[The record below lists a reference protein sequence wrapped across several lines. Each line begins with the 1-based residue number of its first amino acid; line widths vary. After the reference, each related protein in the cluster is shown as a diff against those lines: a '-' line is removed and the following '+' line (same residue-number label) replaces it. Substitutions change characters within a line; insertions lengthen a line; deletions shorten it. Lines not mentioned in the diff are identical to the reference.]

1 MRRYSN
7 RMNPNDF
14 SKLKGYAMTGYLC
27 AAFALPFV
35 PPYLASKR
43 TQQDGSWKTRSAIT
57 GNPHEGQLKLTMFR
71 PPLKLQFKP
80 CC

>member
-1 MRRYSN
+1 MLALRPLGQLRQYSN
-7 RMNPNDF
+7 RMNPNDS

-43 TQQDGSWKTRSAIT
+43 TKQDGTWMTRYIT
-57 GNPHEGQLKLTMFR
+57 LKMS
-71 PPLKLQFKP
+71 
-80 CC
+80 